1 MRNLILV
8 PLFLALLG
16 VGTLAARA
24 QNVAL
29 VLSNGYYDNGI
40 DVPDISRRHQQLV
53 TAFQRQGYEV
63 IEGND
68 LNRLQIRQKLTQFA
82 AQVAGAD
89 IAVVALQGHI
99 ARFGDSAWLLPADI
113 DANTATGL
121 AFRGVSLDFFAQLL
135 GQAPG
140 RAVLFVGKS
149 DRMIYDIPLVS
160 EGVGRTNLP
169 RGVMMVSGGYRAVED
184 IVTNSFMRRG
194 ARVID
199 VLRGDIGT
207 LEIEGDIPASLVLAE
222 RRVVVNTPEQV
233 EQRLSLNRAE
243 RRNVQRDLAE
253 LGFDPRGI
261 DGLFGNATRSA
272 LRNWQR
278 GERLGIT
285 GYLTAEQVALLRRQA
300 DEARQNN
307 RANDQQYWQQ
317 TGANGTERGLR
328 RYLDR
333 YPDGIYA
340 NRARAELARMT
351 ALTDEQAW
359 TRAVRLNTPEGYR
372 QYLHDFPRGTYVRV
386 ARARI
391 GTPPAV
397 VENDAKRAEDA
408 LRLNGITRL
417 LIEQRVADLGY
428 RTGPRDGNFDL
439 ATRQGFRQY
448 QRDRNM
454 PVTGYVT
461 ADMIR
466 RLLLNQ

>member
-1 MRNLILV
+1 
-8 PLFLALLG
+8 
-16 VGTLAARA
+16 
-24 QNVAL
+24 
-29 VLSNGYYDNGI
+29 
-40 DVPDISRRHQQLV
+40 
-53 TAFQRQGYEV
+53 
-63 IEGND
+63 
-68 LNRLQIRQKLTQFA
+68 
-82 AQVAGAD
+82 
-89 IAVVALQGHI
+89 
-99 ARFGDSAWLLPADI
+99 
-113 DANTATGL
+113 L

-233 EQRLSLNRAE
+233 EQRLGLNRTE